1 MGILELTPQKLL
13 IAYIFPYFDF
23 LSSASDLICISYVS
37 VPSYNSVG
45 RRAIF

>member
-23 LSSASDLICISYVS
+23 LSSASDLICISYVFLCQ
-37 VPSYNSVG
+37 VTTQWAEEP
-45 RRAIF
+45 F